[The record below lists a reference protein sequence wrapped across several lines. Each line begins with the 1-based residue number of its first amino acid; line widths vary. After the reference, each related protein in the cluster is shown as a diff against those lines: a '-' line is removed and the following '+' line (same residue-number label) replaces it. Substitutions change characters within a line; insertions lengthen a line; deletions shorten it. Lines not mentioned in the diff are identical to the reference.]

1 MIDNSKPWYRSMTVW
16 AGILLF
22 YCGAMETYIAVWFPL
37 LGAESVVLDRQEVI
51 TMALKTIP
59 LLGSVIGLAGVI
71 LGRTRADT
79 KLGFHNEE

>member
-1 MIDNSKPWYRSMTVW
+1 MTKPWYRSMTIW
-16 AGILLF
+16 AAIFLF
-22 YCGAMETYIAVWFPL
+22 YCGAAETYIAVWYPL

-51 TMALKTIP
+51 TMALKTMP

-79 KLGFHNEE
+79 KLGFIDDKSK